1 MHNLLTSRFPE
12 NHFAWKTASAK
23 AKREVTQKWIILK
36 INFETEYLYGNRDS
50 KSQKAWDYRVY
61 PMGSGAHYN
70 VSTVDYNVSTVD
82 YNVNTVDYNVS
93 TVNDAREWLTGRGQ
107 LRNPRGNRRP
117 RESSFKT
124 TAVGNWAFDCQK
136 PPLCVIFG
144 QTTPRK
150 LPIWLQ
156 WTSEA

>member
-70 VSTVDYNVSTVD
+70 VSTVDYNVSTV
-82 YNVNTVDYNVS
+82 YYNVS

-107 LRNPRGNRRP
+107 LRNPQGQSETSRKQLQNNCSGKLGIWLSEASP
-117 RESSFKT
+117 MCHI
-124 TAVGNWAFDCQK
+124 WADNTKKAAQ
-136 PPLCVIFG
+136 
-144 QTTPRK
+144 

-156 WTSEA
+156 RTSEA